1 MTLVRPAGRGAQAWT
16 LAEVTVRSTGGPV
29 AVEEFAST
37 EQLVQAVLYEDR
49 WHMVE
54 TPYDSTRELD
64 RVPEQCRRALYLR
77 GVRTVNDLLEFSD
90 AQPLAIR
97 GIGER
102 GVAIV
107 ADARDR
113 YAADRAPTE
122 RAG

>member
-1 MTLVRPAGRGAQAWT
+1 MTLVRPAGRGAQAWM

-64 RVPEQCRRALYLR
+64 RVPEQYRRALYLR
-77 GVRTVNDLLEFSD
+77 GVRTVNDLLEFS
-90 AQPLAIR
+90 
-97 GIGER
+97 
-102 GVAIV
+102 
-107 ADARDR
+107 
-113 YAADRAPTE
+113 
-122 RAG
+122 